1 LLFLANSRVNDR
13 EIYDTIQALHTTS
26 ISGDHG
32 LQDGVEDDDLVEEV
46 MVVHYKRE
54 DNSSTGKLGPN

>member
-1 LLFLANSRVNDR
+1 M
-13 EIYDTIQALHTTS
+13 YDTIQALHTTS